1 MKKLFLLIGLVGSL
15 FTAQAAQLSVNLLA
29 SQRTNIFSATGV
41 ALTSIT
47 FANTNAATALNI
59 TLIDNNATNQLY
71 SISQYTNRIAYKTN
85 IVSSW
90 TDINGVTTV
99 MTNDAMAYIDN
110 TVAAYN
116 GNYSRVLTLFVP
128 AATTYTYTPATPL
141 FFGRGVL
148 ITNDASVNI
157 TATVSSIK

>member
-1 MKKLFLLIGLVGSL
+1 MKKLFLILGLVCSL
-15 FTAQAAQLSVNLLA
+15 FTAQAAQVSVNLLA

-41 ALTSIT
+41 ALTTIT

-71 SISQYTNRIAYKTN
+71 SISQYTNRTATKVSVTN
-85 IVSSW
+85 VW
-90 TDINGVTTV
+90 TDINGVSN
-99 MTNDAMAYIDN
+99 TNISDALSYTDN